1 MRLFLLLF
9 GFILCMLGI
18 ILAYRVDFTIGVIL
32 LFWGLFSFWAMLPS
46 TKENKLQDWKPH
58 E

>member
-1 MRLFLLLF
+1 MKLFLLLF

-32 LFWGLFSFWAMLPS
+32 LFWGLFSVWAMLPS
-46 TKENKLQDWKPH
+46 TKENSHD
-58 E
+58 

>member
-9 GFILCMLGI
+9 GFILCMLGT

-32 LFWGLFSFWAMLPS
+32 LFWGLFSVWAMLPS
-46 TKENKLQDWKPH
+46 TKENR
-58 E
+58 